1 MFSFVKVL
9 HPFPT
14 GVEQEHLTVFGPDRT
29 VCDRSPMTV
38 RGGVVPRNPWLSCR
52 CAEWARRLGAFAA
65 DAQDCI
71 MVRVVA
77 AHRIQGCGT
86 NVRARQAS
94 SPRPRH
100 PDHTKR
106 AVVLGAVKVWTG
118 QGGASERSARRPIL
132 TAPARASVS
141 KERVGTK
148 NRP

>member
-1 MFSFVKVL
+1 
-9 HPFPT
+9 
-14 GVEQEHLTVFGPDRT
+14 
-29 VCDRSPMTV
+29 MTV
-38 RGGVVPRNPWLSCR
+38 RGGGVPRKPWLSCR

-100 PDHTKR
+100 PDHNER
-106 AVVLGAVKVWTG
+106 AAVLGAVKVWPG
-118 QGGASERSARRPIL
+118 IAGA
-132 TAPARASVS
+132 
-141 KERVGTK
+141 
-148 NRP
+148 